1 MLSCFYI
8 ASLMPLIYT
17 LKELHKNQDSLV
29 QTNLKKDEDNKAV
42 LIESV
47 NNVLGRVERVS
58 EVVSPE
64 RGLQRRMRY
73 LVGQHSSYSSLSLE
87 GDIVIVTGGGRIL

>member
-1 MLSCFYI
+1 M
-8 ASLMPLIYT
+8 
-17 LKELHKNQDSLV
+17 H
-29 QTNLKKDEDNKAV
+29 TNLKKDEDNKAV
-42 LIESV
+42 LVESV

-58 EVVSPE
+58 EVVAPE